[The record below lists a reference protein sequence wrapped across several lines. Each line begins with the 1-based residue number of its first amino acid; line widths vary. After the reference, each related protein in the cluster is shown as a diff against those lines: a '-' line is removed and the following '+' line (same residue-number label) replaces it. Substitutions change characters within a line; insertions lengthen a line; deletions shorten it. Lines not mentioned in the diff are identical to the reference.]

1 MAGSSVF
8 DGIDTSDP
16 CALWPKLQ
24 EALDRLLV
32 GEMAV
37 VVRFGEDEVRFQEG
51 DTRMLRRRV
60 SQLKAECR
68 ARSAGTHPDLQ
79 FVSMRSKRGWS

>member
-1 MAGSSVF
+1 MARPSLL
-8 DGIDTSDP
+8 DGIDMSDP
-16 CALWPKLQ
+16 CAVWPKLE
-24 EALDRLLV
+24 EALNRLLV

-37 VVRFGEDEVRFQEG
+37 SVSFGEDEVRFQES

-68 ARSAGTHPDLQ
+68 ARSTGTHPDLQ
-79 FVSMRSKRGWS
+79 IVSIRNKRGWA